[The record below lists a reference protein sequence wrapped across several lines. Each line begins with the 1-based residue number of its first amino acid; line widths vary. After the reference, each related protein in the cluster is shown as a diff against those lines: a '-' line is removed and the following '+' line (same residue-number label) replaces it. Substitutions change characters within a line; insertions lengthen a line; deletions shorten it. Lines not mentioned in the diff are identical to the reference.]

1 MVQGSCCRRCG
12 VEGQARIAGAGA
24 AYYRHR
30 PRRVALE
37 MLEYRDRP
45 PTIMKKMLA
54 ARPLGGERRW
64 LQNQPAK
71 KSGTRF

>member
-1 MVQGSCCRRCG
+1 MVQGSRCCRCG
-12 VEGQARIAGAGA
+12 VEGQARIAGVGA

-37 MLEYRDRP
+37 MLEYRGRP
-45 PTIMKKMLA
+45 ATRMKKMLA
-54 ARPLGGERRW
+54 ARPLGGKRQW